1 MFPRRC
7 VQGPRRPRL
16 KVVTRDTAD
25 LHRVSGNSSTCPG
38 VVRTSAVV
46 SLREELPPRTRA
58 LTERAADRGG
68 EAARSRR
75 NPPDAARPVR
85 EATRAPAEIPLH
97 E

>member
-16 KVVTRDTAD
+16 KVVARDTAD
-25 LHRVSGNSSTCPG
+25 PHRVSGELLDVPG
-38 VVRTSAVV
+38 VVRTSTVV

-68 EAARSRR
+68 EAGRSRR